1 MAENKVS
8 YKIPTGKGTYVLSF
22 RHPVVK
28 DANGYGKKIQRGMG
42 TSEEEVAKNL
52 AGQLQELLNDEKW
65 HVKGLKDEALKKY
78 ERIVVDAFY
87 DCMSDPVETNNA
99 LDSIPMRTLDD
110 GYFNTALVGMSGA
123 GKTTFLR
130 KLIGTTEEVF
140 PTTSNNRTT
149 TCDMEII
156 RSDVSRFKLAVQF
169 ISRNELEADL
179 LDNMYAAIEYVLIH
193 QKEDEI
199 IDDMELLTTI
209 LNHREMST
217 RLSYTL
223 GLYEIKSDDDD
234 EDDMISDQ
242 DLKDDFSLPEYK
254 IDTAERDAWLSD
266 IENRVKSI
274 ANRYKKA
281 GISIADIESEI
292 QNDDEVLG
300 IIDDIITAVIKK
312 FSILQGGKK
321 IPAKAIWP
329 DGWYFETEDRKNLIK
344 IAKIFVS
351 DNYKAW
357 GKLLTPIV
365 RAMRIEGPFIE
376 DGKKCVEPMVI
387 TDGIGLGHSTNST
400 SMPTSVL
407 KRCASADVIV
417 FVDSA
422 SNPMMANA
430 KEALKSLIEFGYA
443 DRLIFAFSKMDLVDG
458 NNYRNMSDKKRH
470 IILTLQNYLMFLRK
484 QSDTVLSET
493 EVRSILTNCIYFS
506 FLNRKETS
514 KMTHKGLQE
523 LSDATTRVMKK
534 HISTEDVHF
543 EYEALKLYY
552 YIKEATQE
560 FRVIWAEKTGYSSIT
575 NRTEHWSRV
584 RALARRLGVL
594 GQENY
599 CELQPLSDFVSIVQ
613 EKINLFINQPDNI
626 KPIMAGEEVTDELK
640 RNIKRTIG
648 HEFREINQ
656 RRMWTENRPLD
667 GWRSAYNEMGTG
679 SRKRRARIIENIF
692 DEAAPYLS
700 DIPNLTEEQSE
711 YLSEIIQLVER
722 VLDENGCKLLK
733 FNERVR

>member
-42 TSEEEVAKNL
+42 TSEEKVAKNL

-65 HVKGLKDEALKKY
+65 HIKGLKEEALKKY
-78 ERIVVDAFY
+78 ASVVVDAFY
-87 DCMSDPVETNNA
+87 DCMPDSIENNDA
-99 LDSIPMRTLDD
+99 LDSISMKTLEE
-110 GYFNTALVGMSGA
+110 GYSNTALVGMSGA
-123 GKTTFLR
+123 GKTTLLR

-156 RSDVSRFKLAVQF
+156 RTPVSSYKLAVQF

-179 LDNMYAAIEYVLIH
+179 MDNMYAAIEYILTH
-193 QKEDEI
+193 QREDET
-199 IDDMELLTTI
+199 IDDMELLITI

-223 GLYEIKSDDDD
+223 GLYEVESDDDD
-234 EDDMISDQ
+234 EEDDIISGD
-242 DLKDDFSLPEYK
+242 DLKDDFSMPEYK
-254 IDTAERDAWLSD
+254 IDPVERDAWLSD

-281 GISIADIESEI
+281 GISITDIESEI

-300 IIDDIITAVIKK
+300 IIDDIITEVIKK
-312 FSILQGGKK
+312 FSVLQGGKK
-321 IPAKAIWP
+321 IPTKATWP
-329 DGWYFETEDRKNLIK
+329 DGWYFETKERETLIK
-344 IAKIFVS
+344 TAKIFVS

-376 DGKKCVEPMVI
+376 DGKNCVEPMVI

-400 SMPTSVL
+400 SIPTSVL

-422 SNPMMANA
+422 ANPMMANT

-443 DRLIFAFSKMDLVDG
+443 DRLIFAFSKMDQVDG
-458 NNYRNMSDKKRH
+458 NNYRNMGDKKRH
-470 IILTLQNYLMFLRK
+470 ITLTLQNYLMFLRK
-484 QSDTVLSET
+484 QKDTVLSET
-493 EVRSILTNCIYFS
+493 EVQSILTNCIYFS
-506 FLNRKETS
+506 FLNRKDNS
-514 KMTHKGLQE
+514 KMTRKGLQE
-523 LSDATTRVMKK
+523 LSDATARVMKK

-560 FRVIWAEKTGYSSIT
+560 FRAIWAEKTGYSSIT
-575 NRTEHWSRV
+575 NKTEHWSRV

-599 CELQPLSDFVSIVQ
+599 CELQPLSDFASIIQ
-613 EKINLFINQPDNI
+613 EKINLFINQPDNT
-626 KPIMAGEEVTDELK
+626 KPAIASEEVTDELK
-640 RNIKRTIG
+640 RIIKRTIG
-648 HEFREINQ
+648 RDFRGINQ
-656 RRMWTENRPLD
+656 RRMWTEDRPIR
-667 GWRSAYNEMGTG
+667 GWRNAYNEMGTG

-711 YLSEIIQLVER
+711 YLSEIIQLVEK
-722 VLDENGCKLLK
+722 VLNENGCKLLK
-733 FNERVR
+733 FNY

>member
-28 DANGYGKKIQRGMG
+28 DANGYGKKVQRGTG
-42 TSEEEVAKNL
+42 TSEEKVAKNL

-65 HVKGLKDEALKKY
+65 HIKGLKEEALKKY
-78 ERIVVDAFY
+78 ESVVVDAFY
-87 DCMSDPVETNNA
+87 DCMPDSIENNNA
-99 LDSIPMRTLDD
+99 LDSISIKTLEE
-110 GYFNTALVGMSGA
+110 GYPNTSLVGMSGA
-123 GKTTFLR
+123 GKTTLLR
-130 KLIGTTEEVF
+130 KLIGTTTDVF

-156 RSDVSRFKLAVQF
+156 RSAVSSYKLAVQF

-179 LDNMYAAIEYVLIH
+179 MDNMYAAIEYVLTH
-193 QKEDEI
+193 QREDEI
-199 IDDMELLTTI
+199 IDDIELLITI

-223 GLYEIKSDDDD
+223 GLYEVESDDDD
-234 EDDMISDQ
+234 EEDDIISGD
-242 DLKDDFSLPEYK
+242 DLKDDFSLSEYK
-254 IDTAERDAWLSD
+254 IDPVERDAWLSD

-281 GISIADIESEI
+281 GISITDIESEI
-292 QNDDEVLG
+292 QDDDEVLG
-300 IIDDIITAVIKK
+300 VIDDIITEVIKK

-329 DGWYFETEDRKNLIK
+329 DGWYFETEERETLIK
-344 IAKIFVS
+344 TAKIFVS

-376 DGKKCVEPMVI
+376 DGKNCVEPMVI

-400 SMPTSVL
+400 SIPTSVL

-422 SNPMMANA
+422 GNPMMANT

-443 DRLIFAFSKMDLVDG
+443 DRLIFAFSKMDQIDG
-458 NNYRNMSDKKRH
+458 NNYRNMGDKKRH
-470 IILTLQNYLMFLRK
+470 VILTLQNYLMFLRK
-484 QSDTVLSET
+484 QKDTVLSET
-493 EVRSILTNCIYFS
+493 EVQSILTNCIYFS
-506 FLNRKETS
+506 FLNKKDNS
-514 KMTHKGLQE
+514 KMTRKGLQE
-523 LSDATTRVMKK
+523 LSDATARVMKK

-560 FRVIWAEKTGYSSIT
+560 FRAIWAEKTGYSSIT
-575 NRTEHWSRV
+575 NKTEHWSRI

-613 EKINLFINQPDNI
+613 EKINMFINQPDNT
-626 KPIMAGEEVTDELK
+626 KPAIASEEVTDELK
-640 RNIKRTIG
+640 RIIKRTIG
-648 HEFREINQ
+648 RDFRGINQ
-656 RRMWTENRPLD
+656 RRMWTEDRPLG
-667 GWRSAYNEMGTG
+667 GWRNAYNEMGTG

-722 VLDENGCKLLK
+722 VLNENGCKLLK
-733 FNERVR
+733 FNY

>member
-28 DANGYGKKIQRGMG
+28 DANGYGKKVQRGTG
-42 TSEEEVAKNL
+42 TSEEKVAKNL

-65 HVKGLKDEALKKY
+65 HIKGLKEEALKKY
-78 ERIVVDAFY
+78 ESVVVDAFY
-87 DCMSDPVETNNA
+87 DCMPDSIENNNA
-99 LDSIPMRTLDD
+99 LDSISIKTLEE
-110 GYFNTALVGMSGA
+110 GYPNTSLVGMSGA
-123 GKTTFLR
+123 GKTTLLR
-130 KLIGTTEEVF
+130 KLIGTTTDVF

-156 RSDVSRFKLAVQF
+156 RSAVSSYKLAVQF

-179 LDNMYAAIEYVLIH
+179 MDNMYAAIEYVLTH
-193 QKEDEI
+193 QREDEI
-199 IDDMELLTTI
+199 IDDIELLITI

-223 GLYEIKSDDDD
+223 GLYEVESDDDE
-234 EDDMISDQ
+234 EDDIIFGD
-242 DLKDDFSLPEYK
+242 DLKDDFSLSEYK
-254 IDTAERDAWLSD
+254 IDPVERDAWLSD

-281 GISIADIESEI
+281 GISITDIESEI
-292 QNDDEVLG
+292 QDDDEVLG
-300 IIDDIITAVIKK
+300 VIDDIITEVIKK

-329 DGWYFETEDRKNLIK
+329 DGWYFETEERETLIK
-344 IAKIFVS
+344 TAKIFVS

-376 DGKKCVEPMVI
+376 DGKNCVEPMVI

-400 SMPTSVL
+400 SIPTSVL

-422 SNPMMANA
+422 GNPMMANT

-443 DRLIFAFSKMDLVDG
+443 DRLIFAFSKMDQIDG
-458 NNYRNMSDKKRH
+458 NNYRNMGDKKRH
-470 IILTLQNYLMFLRK
+470 VILTLQNYLMFLRK
-484 QSDTVLSET
+484 QKDTVLSET
-493 EVRSILTNCIYFS
+493 EVQSILTNCIYFS
-506 FLNRKETS
+506 FLNKKDNS
-514 KMTHKGLQE
+514 KMTRKGLQE
-523 LSDATTRVMKK
+523 LSDATARVMKK

-560 FRVIWAEKTGYSSIT
+560 FRAIWAEKTGYSSIT
-575 NRTEHWSRV
+575 NKTEHWSRI

-613 EKINLFINQPDNI
+613 EKINMFINQPDNT
-626 KPIMAGEEVTDELK
+626 KPAIASEEVTDELK
-640 RNIKRTIG
+640 RIIKRTIG
-648 HEFREINQ
+648 RDFRGINQ
-656 RRMWTENRPLD
+656 RRMWTEDRPLG
-667 GWRSAYNEMGTG
+667 GWRNAYNEMGTG

-722 VLDENGCKLLK
+722 VLNENGCKLLK
-733 FNERVR
+733 FNY